1 MTRADGRRPASEVS
15 KGPLWIYWGVFGVL
29 VVLLVVAYFALRWV
43 LGNLSPQ
50 DQYGGALTPLG
61 AAAAAIVAVLGV
73 VLTLQHHHR
82 TLMEENQANWRAH
95 TREVERAR
103 WDRFTGATGQL
114 GDAQS
119 FARRLAGVY
128 ALVAVIDEWLQDE
141 TNPDAPVVPAV
152 ETLTAYLRAN
162 THRAP
167 VSTASGHDLKGIG
180 YDDYVRDAIIERL
193 REKFLV
199 PARCPEEPG
208 YIGLKT
214 QSAQRWNGKSP
225 TLSLGDADLTNVL
238 WAGMDL
244 AHAKLDYCD
253 LCNADLRQA
262 DLRGAGLKRAY
273 LLRAHLQA
281 AEMGA
286 PPVDGNEPV
295 VARRK
300 PRQPHSE
307 IDSALSTGGG
317 ARAQSAC
324 LSGADLSD
332 TRLQYACLKDADFT
346 NYNPGTHPT
355 ETQEHIKATGHGLIE
370 KAAAV
375 TKLNGA
381 DFTGADLRGAVF
393 SFDPDDAKTS
403 LAAQKLTLTGAYV
416 KGIVIQTPKHRIP
429 LMRSEDHLSKLFFGN
444 LLPAVKWDS
453 PGNVCSACGE

>member
-214 QSAQRWNGKSP
+214 QPAQRWNGKSP

-244 AHAKLDYCD
+244 THAKLDYCD
-253 LCNADLRQA
+253 LCNADLRRA

-273 LLRAHLQA
+273 LLRAHLQG

-286 PPVDGNEPV
+286 PTAVGG
-295 VARRK
+295 K
-300 PRQPHSE
+300 PGQPR
-307 IDSALSTGGG
+307 LSTGGG

-332 TRLQYACLKDADFT
+332 AHLQYACLRDADFT
-346 NYNPGTHPT
+346 NYNPGALPT
-355 ETQEHIKATGHGLIE
+355 ETQEHIKATGHELLG

-393 SFDPDDAKTS
+393 NFDPDDAKTS
-403 LAAQKLTLTGAYV
+403 LAELKLTLTGAYV
-416 KGIVIQTPKHRIP
+416 KGIVIQTPTHRIP
-429 LMRSEDHLSKLFFGN
+429 LVRSEDHLSKTFFGN
-444 LLPAVKWDS
+444 LLPVVKWDS
-453 PGNVCSACGE
+453 PDDACSACDG